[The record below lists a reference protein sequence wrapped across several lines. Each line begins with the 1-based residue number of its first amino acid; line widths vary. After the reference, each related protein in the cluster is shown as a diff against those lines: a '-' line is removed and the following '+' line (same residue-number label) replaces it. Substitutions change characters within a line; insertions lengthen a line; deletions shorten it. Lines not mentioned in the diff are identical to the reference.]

1 MKKTFMILGAAMLAL
16 AVVGCENEPIDEG
29 TNTPVTPDE
38 PSIEEPAEPAKLVL
52 RANLPATRTTLT
64 PEGSGYKLGWSE
76 GDGITVFQAEAGTTP
91 DGWTNYKF
99 DIDEE
104 EKGEF
109 TPAEGVEVPFEEGK
123 NYDWYVV
130 YPYSTNNGEPTLKTP
145 LGQSKDDGYF
155 PIGAQTQNGYN
166 NTDHIAGMDIMVGK
180 AENTNTPE
188 VTLKHLAVLHKFTVT
203 NNSDKPTVI
212 QKLTVTGNTNI
223 FGAFW
228 IDLTADE
235 PKIDLTKANNT
246 ADSFKTRALTI
257 GGALDENG
265 NELAAEELPVGE
277 SADFYMITAPFT
289 LATGEI
295 FKVTITTSTGEQT
308 LEKTAT
314 EDIVFAAGTYNT
326 ANLVYD
332 YVPVYADYL
341 YFETFNT
348 AMTVSGT
355 TAFDVDQHEGSLT
368 SGVKGEFKPSKLIAY
383 NDYKDGTSVYDGVVS
398 AITYTCDA
406 IGKESPDNASTGGQA
421 CLSKNVGSTI
431 TNVTGTYVWFRKQ
444 KGGWVRVDGIKLYG
458 KTELTLSYVQNIGNG
473 GSVKA
478 EYSVDGGSTWVELG
492 STNTNGN
499 HNFDFSLDSI
509 KETISLR
516 FTENGSNNVRIDD
529 IKLTWQE

>member
-1 MKKTFMILGAAMLAL
+1 MKKTFQILGAAMLAL

-38 PSIEEPAEPAKLVL
+38 PVVEEPAEPAKLVL
-52 RANLPATRTTLT
+52 RATLPETRTTLT
-64 PEGSGYKLGWSE
+64 PEENGNGYKLEWSE

-91 DGWTNYKF
+91 ESWTNYKF

-104 EKGEF
+104 VKGEF

-130 YPYSTNNGEPTLKTP
+130 YPYSINNEVPTLKTP
-145 LGQSKDDGYF
+145 LGQSKEDGYF
-155 PIGAQTQNGYN
+155 AIGATTQYGYN

-180 AENTNTPE
+180 AKDTREPN

-246 ADSFKTRALTI
+246 SDSFKTRGLTI
-257 GGALDENG
+257 KGALDEEG
-265 NELAAEELPVGE
+265 NELAAEELAVGA

-289 LATGEI
+289 LATGET

-314 EDIVFAAGTYNT
+314 ADIEFKAGTYNT
-326 ANLVYD
+326 ASLVYD
-332 YVPVYADYL
+332 YVYVEEAKPIFL
-341 YFETFNT
+341 ETFGTSTPYSNT
-348 AMTVSGT
+348 IITYNNDNSGIATTWSNGTGVDASGYTTGGAFEGVAMRWSGEKVNSNTKWTGVSVNGNATLTVSYDLVLTGDAGT
-355 TAFDVDQHEGSLT
+355 TIAFKHRNT
-368 SGVKGEFKPSKLIAY
+368 
-383 NDYKDGTSVYDGVVS
+383 
-398 AITYTCDA
+398 
-406 IGKESPDNASTGGQA
+406 
-421 CLSKNVGSTI
+421 GSTKWI
-431 TNVTGTYVWFRKQ
+431 EAQKTVLSVEEKGT
-444 KGGWVRVDGIKLYG
+444 IKHISFDIPIADPT
-458 KTELTLSYVQNIGNG
+458 KTIEFYLS
-473 GSVKA
+473 
-478 EYSVDGGSTWVELG
+478 STTATKYAW
-492 STNTNGN
+492 
-499 HNFDFSLDSI
+499 LDN
-509 KETISLR
+509 L
-516 FTENGSNNVRIDD
+516 
-529 IKLTWQE
+529 KLDVPEE